1 MAIYKVKSNV
11 FNEKIGEIFYKLSK
25 DYSLLFVDEQL
36 FISPNR
42 YNQEINFKKAL
53 KPKKDFLISEID
65 ESNLSRESTVVQDWC
80 KDRFTRLDLQ
90 RLENDKQDYIR
101 DILDALDKIEAELSN
116 SEQEGDES

>member
-65 ESNLSRESTVVQDWC
+65 VNEVVKNFGELTLEFSAYREVD
-80 KDRFTRLDLQ
+80 
-90 RLENDKQDYIR
+90 
-101 DILDALDKIEAELSN
+101 
-116 SEQEGDES
+116 